1 MSGEKNSYVM
11 VDSFGLPSV
20 LTPKEWENTLF
31 QALNVAVLNAKRESS
46 QTWLQRR
53 ILSVIEE
60 EKLLDEKMRM
70 PEEELPQID
79 NIDSL
84 DEISDDNY
92 GEYISHRLRS
102 VIEGSQIGRVCEVI
116 YWSVA
121 ANSSQA
127 STLAMFGLVDAKRNH
142 TRKHTALFDTWRS
155 SCSQTI
161 AGTLFGCSG
170 WIPISA

>member
-1 MSGEKNSYVM
+1 
-11 VDSFGLPSV
+11 
-20 LTPKEWENTLF
+20 
-31 QALNVAVLNAKRESS
+31 
-46 QTWLQRR
+46 
-53 ILSVIEE
+53 
-60 EKLLDEKMRM
+60 M

-79 NIDSL
+79 NIDSP

-116 YWSVA
+116 YWPLA

-127 STLAMFGLVDAKRNH
+127 STLAMFGLVELLCTQKEITQECIQRY
-142 TRKHTALFDTWRS
+142 FDTGRS